1 MTTTLKNIFRQRKW
15 YIINDQRNGHYNE
28 NSTIKINPEVIK
40 GNICYYGDACILVTG
55 NIKTIAGTAD
65 TKFCFKDTPFTRL
78 VLHLND
84 TYIETAENLQLVM
97 KHYNL
102 VEYSDNY
109 QDIAC
114 WFFVPIQKR

>member
-1 MTTTLKNIFRQRKW
+1 M
-15 YIINDQRNGHYNE
+15 
-28 NSTIKINPEVIK
+28 
-40 GNICYYGDACILVTG
+40 CYYGDACILATG
-55 NIKTIAGTAD
+55 NIKIIAGAVD
-65 TKFCFKDTPFTRL
+65 TKFCFKDTPFTRS

-84 TYIETAENLQLVM
+84 THTETAENLQLVM
-97 KHYNL
+97 KHSNL